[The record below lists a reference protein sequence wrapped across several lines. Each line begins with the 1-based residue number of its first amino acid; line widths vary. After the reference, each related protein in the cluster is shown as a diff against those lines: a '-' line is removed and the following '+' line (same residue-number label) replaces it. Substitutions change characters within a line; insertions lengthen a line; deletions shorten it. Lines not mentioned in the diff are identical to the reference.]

1 MHSSNEKILV
11 IVISL
16 VLLLIFVSGIA
27 SYGITFNKIY
37 DFLILKPIKNL
48 IFTVNSTA
56 QSIENYLIS
65 YLISIKNGAE
75 IVKENEDLKN
85 EIKILKARLK
95 LLLGYYNENQELR
108 NLLGIKSKL
117 TLNMKGAHVI
127 FYDGLNNFIVI
138 DVGKNDGI
146 TERMSVVYSNDGMN
160 AVLVGIIQSASA
172 KTSKVMLITNKAFR
186 ISVTNSSHYGVD
198 ILEGTGDA
206 LFITKFSYKLEDNIG
221 DVFVTTELSDIYPP
235 NLFVGKLVKIENK
248 SVSEKKLTLS
258 PILDFY
264 KIRNVLVI
272 TSYEKK

>member
-16 VLLLIFVSGIA
+16 VLLLIFVAGIA
-27 SYGITFNKIY
+27 SYGITFSRIY
-37 DFLILKPIKNL
+37 DFLVLEPIKNL
-48 IFTVNSTA
+48 LFTVNNTF
-56 QSIENYLIS
+56 QNIENYFMS
-65 YLISIKNGAE
+65 VKKGAE
-75 IVKENEDLKN
+75 VIKENEDLKN
-85 EIKILKARLK
+85 EIEILKARLK
-95 LLLGYYNENQELR
+95 LLLGYYTENQELR

-127 FYDGLNNFIVI
+127 FYDELNNFIVI
-138 DVGKNDGI
+138 DIGENDGI
-146 TERMSVVYSNDGMN
+146 TEKMPVVYSNDGEN
-160 AVLVGIIQSASA
+160 AVLVGIIQSVNE

-186 ISVTNSSHYGVD
+186 ISVTNSSRYGVD

-206 LFITKFSYKLEDNIG
+206 LSITKFSYKLADNIG

-235 NLFVGKLVKIENK
+235 NIFVGKLVKIENK
-248 SVSEKKLTLS
+248 NVSEKKLTLL

-264 KIRNVLVI
+264 KIKNVLVI

>member
-11 IVISL
+11 IVILL
-16 VLLLIFVSGIA
+16 VLLLIFIAGIA

-48 IFTVNSTA
+48 IVIINNTA
-56 QSIENYLIS
+56 QNMENYFIS
-65 YLISIKNGAE
+65 VKNGAE
-75 IVKENEDLKN
+75 ILKENEDLKN
-85 EIKILKARLK
+85 EIEILKARLK

-117 TLNMKGAHVI
+117 TLNMRGAHVI
-127 FYDGLNNFIVI
+127 FYDRLNNFIVI
-138 DVGKNDGI
+138 DVGKDDGI
-146 TERMSVVYSNDGMN
+146 NEKMPVVYSNDGVN
-160 AVLVGIIQSASA
+160 AVLVGIIQSVSA

-186 ISVTNSSHYGVD
+186 VSVTNSSYYGID
-198 ILEGTGDA
+198 ILEGTGDG
-206 LFITKFSYKLEDNIG
+206 LSITKFSYKLVDNIG